1 MHPSCFCFLLLC
13 YSIQY
18 PAQGKQS
25 KRFHMK
31 GVIFIVLHV
40 VVYHGLYK
48 DAVALCGFVDKHMGD
63 GAHDPPILEDG
74 AAAHG

>member
-1 MHPSCFCFLLLC
+1 
-13 YSIQY
+13 
-18 PAQGKQS
+18 
-25 KRFHMK
+25 MK

-63 GAHDPPILEDG
+63 GAHQPAVLDNG
-74 AAAHG
+74 RSAHALHDAPCFSDELRIRDFHHHGGKKRNPL

>member
-1 MHPSCFCFLLLC
+1 
-13 YSIQY
+13 
-18 PAQGKQS
+18 
-25 KRFHMK
+25 MK

-63 GAHDPPILEDG
+63 GAHQPAVLDNG
-74 AAAHG
+74 RSAQSRVK